1 MDARGTFVALLRDV
15 ANAINKL
22 SPEQFDQVAAGDARL
37 AFVPP
42 GGKVAVAGPDPG
54 PIRAK
59 LAATESRQTAVAY
72 LDSLGLKNDELRS
85 LAKQLSVAVL
95 SKDSKPTLVQK
106 IVDATAGA
114 REDTAAIHSP
124 KWR

>member
-1 MDARGTFVALLRDV
+1 VDAKGTFVALLRDV
-15 ANAINKL
+15 ATTINKL

-42 GGKVAVAGPDPG
+42 GGKVVVAGPDAG

-72 LDSLGLKNDELRS
+72 LDGLGLKNDELKS

-95 SKDSKPTLVQK
+95 SKDPKPTLVQK
-106 IVDATAGA
+106 IIDATAGA

>member
-1 MDARGTFVALLRDV
+1 MDAKGTFVALLRDI
-15 ANAINKL
+15 ATTINKL
-22 SPEQFDQVAAGDARL
+22 SPEQFDQMAAGDARL

-42 GGKVAVAGPDPG
+42 GGKVVVAGPDVG

-59 LAATESRQTAVAY
+59 LSATESRQAAVAY

-95 SKDSKPTLVQK
+95 SKDPKPTLVQK

-114 REDTAAIHSP
+114 REDTAAIHSTN
-124 KWR
+124 WR

>member
-1 MDARGTFVALLRDV
+1 VDARGTFVALLRDV
-15 ANAINKL
+15 ATTINKL

-42 GGKVAVAGPDPG
+42 GGKVVVAGPDAG

-95 SKDSKPTLVQK
+95 SKDPKPTLVQK

>member
-1 MDARGTFVALLRDV
+1 MDAKSTFVALLRDV
-15 ANAINKL
+15 ATTINKL
-22 SPEQFDQVAAGDARL
+22 SAEQFDQMTAGEARL

-42 GGKVAVAGPDPG
+42 GGKVVVAGPDAG

-59 LAATESRQTAVAY
+59 LAATESRQAAIAY
-72 LDSLGLKNDELRS
+72 LEGLGLKNHELVS
-85 LAKQLSVAVL
+85 LARQLSVAVL
-95 SKDSKPTLVQK
+95 SKDVKAMLVQK

-124 KWR
+124 NWR

>member
-15 ANAINKL
+15 ATTINKL

-42 GGKVAVAGPDPG
+42 GGKVVVAGPDAG

-95 SKDSKPTLVQK
+95 SKDPKPTLVQK

>member
-1 MDARGTFVALLRDV
+1 VDAKSTFVSLLRDV
-15 ANAINKL
+15 ATTINRL
-22 SPEQFDQVAAGDARL
+22 SPEQFDQMAAGDARL

-42 GGKVAVAGPDPG
+42 GGQVVVAGPDAG

-59 LAATESRQTAVAY
+59 LAATESRRAAVAY
-72 LDSLGLKNDELRS
+72 LDGLGLKKDELMS
-85 LAKQLSVAVL
+85 LARQLSVAVL
-95 SKDSKPTLVQK
+95 SKDPKPTLVQK

>member
-1 MDARGTFVALLRDV
+1 MDAKGTFVALLRDV
-15 ANAINKL
+15 ATTINKL

-42 GGKVAVAGPDPG
+42 GGKVVVAGPDAG

-72 LDSLGLKNDELRS
+72 LDGLGLKNDELKS

-95 SKDSKPTLVQK
+95 SKDPKPTLVQK
-106 IVDATAGA
+106 IIDATAGA

>member
-1 MDARGTFVALLRDV
+1 VDAKSTLVALLRDV
-15 ANAINKL
+15 ATTINKL
-22 SPEQFDQVAAGDARL
+22 SPEQFDQMAAGDARL
-37 AFVPP
+37 SFVPP
-42 GGKVAVAGPDPG
+42 GGKVVVAGPDAG

-59 LAATESRQTAVAY
+59 LAATESRQAAGAY

-85 LAKQLSVAVL
+85 LARQLNVAVL
-95 SKDSKPTLVQK
+95 SKDPKSTLVQK

>member
-1 MDARGTFVALLRDV
+1 VDAKSTFVTLLRDV
-15 ANAINKL
+15 ATTINKL
-22 SPEQFDQVAAGDARL
+22 SPEQFDQMAAGDARL

-42 GGKVAVAGPDPG
+42 GGKVVVPGPDAG

-59 LAATESRQTAVAY
+59 LAATESRRAAVAY
-72 LDSLGLKNDELRS
+72 LDGLGLKNDDLRS

-95 SKDSKPTLVQK
+95 SKDLKPTLIQK
-106 IVDATAGA
+106 IADATAGA

>member
-1 MDARGTFVALLRDV
+1 VDAKGTFVALLRDI
-15 ANAINKL
+15 ATTINKL
-22 SPEQFDQVAAGDARL
+22 SREQFDQMAAGDARL
-37 AFVPP
+37 AFIPP
-42 GGKVAVAGPDPG
+42 GGEVVVAGPDAG

-59 LAATESRQTAVAY
+59 LVATESRRAAVAY
-72 LDSLGLKNDELRS
+72 LDGLGLKNDELRS

-95 SKDSKPTLVQK
+95 SKDPKPTLVQK